1 LKCMRCGVLAM
12 LLSSQIGWAGSL
24 FETGPSGPTKW
35 DDQLVAGVGSVL
47 ISPIAS
53 VAGSVNGDL
62 ELSFIMPVGGSIYIV
77 KGIAGGS
84 ERLVE
89 VLLEPINGGEE
100 LSIKVAVDSPL
111 ANPEAKGKKVKADAA
126 PIGTVL
132 SDPEQNKVLGL
143 IPNDAG
149 KALLEHGRVPG

>member
-1 LKCMRCGVLAM
+1 M
-12 LLSSQIGWAGSL
+12 AG
-24 FETGPSGPTKW
+24 
-35 DDQLVAGVGSVL
+35 A
-47 ISPIAS
+47 ISILMAPIVS
-53 VAGSVNGDL
+53 VAGSVHGDP
-62 ELSFIMPVGGSIYIV
+62 ELSFIIPAAGSIYIV

-89 VLLEPINGGEE
+89 VILVPINGGKEF
-100 LSIKVAVDSPL
+100 SIKVPADSPL
-111 ANPEAKGKKVKADAA
+111 ASPEAKGKKVKADAA

-143 IPNDAG
+143 IPNEAG

>member
-1 LKCMRCGVLAM
+1 MATWNC
-12 LLSSQIGWAGSL
+12 
-24 FETGPSGPTKW
+24 
-35 DDQLVAGVGSVL
+35 L
-47 ISPIAS
+47 ISCQRGGA
-53 VAGSVNGDL
+53 
-62 ELSFIMPVGGSIYIV
+62 FIS
-77 KGIAGGS
+77 S
-84 ERLVE
+84 R
-89 VLLEPINGGEE
+89 VLLEDPSVSLKLFWNRSTGGKSFRSR
-100 LSIKVAVDSPL
+100 LLLTRPL